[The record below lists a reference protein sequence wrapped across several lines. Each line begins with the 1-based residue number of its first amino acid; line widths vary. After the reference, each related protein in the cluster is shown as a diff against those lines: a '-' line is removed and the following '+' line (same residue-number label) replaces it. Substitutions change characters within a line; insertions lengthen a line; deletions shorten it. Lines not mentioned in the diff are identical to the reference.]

1 MSDPTWQLIAIV
13 LFFAVMVGVGVWSFT
28 RTGDKG
34 DYMLGGRGLGPV
46 ASGTG
51 AGSRLSHI

>member
-13 LFFAVMVGVGVWSFT
+13 LYVAAMVGIGVWSFT

-46 ASGTG
+46 APGTG
-51 AGSRLSHI
+51 AGSRLSRI

>member
-1 MSDPTWQLIAIV
+1 
-13 LFFAVMVGVGVWSFT
+13 MVGIGVWSLT

-51 AGSRLSHI
+51 AGSCLSHI